1 MKKLYAAVMV
11 ALIAVVA
18 VSMPLMASA
27 PVTLKGEIIDSVCW
41 VKMGA
46 KGADHRDCAQECA
59 DGGIPLALLDE
70 ATQQL
75 VWVTSS
81 ASMKGANEELKAH
94 ASHTVELTGEWA
106 EREGTKIF
114 VISEVTHISAN

>member
-59 DGGIPLALLDE
+59 DGGIPLALLD
-70 ATQQL
+70 
-75 VWVTSS
+75 
-81 ASMKGANEELKAH
+81 
-94 ASHTVELTGEWA
+94 
-106 EREGTKIF
+106 
-114 VISEVTHISAN
+114 